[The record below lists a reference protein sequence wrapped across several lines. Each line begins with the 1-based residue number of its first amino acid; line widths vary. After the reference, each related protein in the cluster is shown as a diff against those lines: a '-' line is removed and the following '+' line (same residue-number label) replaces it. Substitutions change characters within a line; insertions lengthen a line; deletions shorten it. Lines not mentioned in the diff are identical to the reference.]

1 MPQAIAPILPL
12 PVDVAAQI
20 KASAAITSLCGVV
33 IGLVENS
40 LDAEATKIEAN
51 VDFRRGTC
59 IVEDDGHGIAPSE
72 FSHSGGLGKPH
83 RMQCANTIYHGLY

>member
-20 KASAAITSLCGVV
+20 NASAAITSLCGVV

-83 RMQCANTIYHGLY
+83 RMQCSITIYHGLY

>member
-20 KASAAITSLCGVV
+20 KSSAAITSLRGVV

-40 LDAEATKIEAN
+40 LDAWATKIEVN
-51 VDFRRGTC
+51 VDFRRGAC
-59 IVEDDGHGIAPSE
+59 IVEDDGHGISPSE
-72 FSHSGGLGKPH
+72 FSNYGGLGKPH
-83 RMQCANTIYHGLY
+83 RM